1 MEMLALFTRQAPNRV
16 FFSILLG
23 AVAGLS
29 YATLIPIV
37 LTSIQN
43 PAVGS
48 VGGELHTFLSFEV
61 SNAGFAKLFGIMC
74 LVILVSRSLSQIL
87 LSRVALDAT
96 TNLRIRAYG
105 LIARA
110 PIAELEKL
118 GPSRLMAA
126 ITNDVQNIIMGAT
139 LAPALLIWSVT
150 LTGMMTYLFLLSPKV
165 FRFVSAALAFGVISY
180 QVPMYVGRRYF
191 ERGRE
196 NVDLLFEAI
205 RGLLYGAKELKLN
218 QAKRDRYFSEL
229 LLTSEYSV
237 RDNSKRGNTIITA
250 AANYG
255 DLLSFSVIG
264 ISTFIFI
271 NYFPLGQDRLLG
283 VIMVLLYITGPVAAL
298 LNAIPQLSLAMV
310 SLRRIRSLFEQLSRE
325 NAADDSRPITPWK
338 ILRFRD
344 VQFQYD
350 GSESN
355 FSLGPVSFDVSK
367 GEVVF
372 IIGGNGS
379 GKSTLG
385 KLISLHYTPKA
396 GQIYFGET
404 KVTPESLNRCRESIS
419 AIFSDY
425 YLFERLLD
433 VNDER
438 DETLA
443 NSLMKELG
451 LEDKVQVRQG
461 RFSTI
466 SLSDGQRKR
475 LALLIAFLEDRELFV
490 FDEWA
495 ADQDP
500 TFKEVF
506 YRRILPSLRAKKRAV
521 VVISHDDRFFDT
533 ADTLVMMD
541 EGKVTRIERRRQPA
555 EIAAG

>member
-1 MEMLALFTRQAPNRV
+1 MEMLALFTKQAPNRV
-16 FFSILLG
+16 FLSILLG
-23 AVAGLS
+23 AIAGLS

-37 LTSIQN
+37 LTGIQG
-43 PAVGS
+43 ADVGS
-48 VGGELHTFLSFEV
+48 IGGELHTFLSFEV
-61 SNAGFAKLFGIMC
+61 ANSGFAKLFAIMC
-74 LVILVSRSLSQIL
+74 VVILLSRSLSQIL

-96 TNLRIRAYG
+96 TNLRVRAYG

-139 LAPALLIWSVT
+139 LAPALLISSVT

-165 FRFVSAALAFGVISY
+165 FWFVAVALVFGVVTY
-180 QVPMYVGRRYF
+180 QLPMYIGRRYF

-196 NVDLLFEAI
+196 NVDLLFESI

-218 QAKRDRYFSEL
+218 KGKRDRYFSDL
-229 LLTSEYSV
+229 LLTTEYAV

-250 AANYG
+250 AVNYG

-298 LNAIPQLSLAMV
+298 LNSIPQLSVAMV

-325 NAADDSRPITPWK
+325 DAADESRPIAPWK
-338 ILRFRD
+338 TLRFCD
-344 VQFQYD
+344 VQFRYEA
-350 GSESN
+350 SESN
-355 FSLGPVSFDVSK
+355 FQLGPVSFEVSK
-367 GEVVF
+367 GEIVF
-372 IIGGNGS
+372 IVGGNGS

-385 KLISLHYTPKA
+385 KLVSLHYAPKD
-396 GQIYFGET
+396 GEIYFGDT
-404 KVTPESLNRCRESIS
+404 KVTPETINRCRESIS

-433 VNDER
+433 VKDER
-438 DETLA
+438 DEVLA
-443 NSLMKELG
+443 NSLLRELG
-451 LEDKVQVRQG
+451 LDDKVQVKQG

-475 LALLIAFLEDRELFV
+475 LALLISFLEDRELFV

-500 TFKEVF
+500 TFKQVF
-506 YRRILPSLRAKKRAV
+506 YRRILPTLRAKKRAV
-521 VVISHDDRFFDT
+521 VVISHDDRFFDA
-533 ADTLVMMD
+533 ADTLVMMED
-541 EGKVTRIERRRQPA
+541 GKVTQIERRPQIA
-555 EIAAG
+555 EAASG